1 MSDQIMKL
9 MEAPVNENV
18 PQLKSGD
25 QVKVHVRI
33 VEGNRER
40 VQVFPGTVIRVRRGG
55 NDANFTVRR
64 IASHGIGVERTF
76 LMRSPR
82 LEKVE
87 VLRHSHVRRTNLY
100 FLRGRTGKAAR
111 LREKRS

>member
-1 MSDQIMKL
+1 MSQL
-9 MEAPVNENV
+9 MQALETPKNENV
-18 PQLKSGD
+18 PDLKPGD

-55 NDANFTVRR
+55 NEENFTVRR
-64 IASHGIGVERTF
+64 IASHGIGVERIF
-76 LMRSPR
+76 LTRSPR

-87 VLRHSHVRRTNLY
+87 IIRRSHVRRKNLY
-100 FLRGRTGKAAR
+100 FLRGRTGKSAR
-111 LREKRS
+111 LREKR

>member
-1 MSDQIMKL
+1 MQALETPK
-9 MEAPVNENV
+9 NENV
-18 PQLKSGD
+18 PDLKAGD

-55 NDANFTVRR
+55 NEENFTVRR
-64 IASHGIGVERTF
+64 IASHGIGVERIF
-76 LMRSPR
+76 LTRSPR

-87 VLRHSHVRRTNLY
+87 IIRRSHVRRKNLY
-100 FLRGRTGKAAR
+100 FLRGRTGKSAR
-111 LREKRS
+111 LREKR